1 MKERVA
7 ECNLGFHTI
16 ITFQKPW
23 NETDEVALIACTN
36 LTVSCEVHWAQSERG
51 GQREKFI
58 SGGVLK
64 IRICIFS
71 PDPTAIPKVHSRAGS
86 QWRWEEA
93 FSKGGSH
100 SAHPAASHKGKRLSI
115 PKQWEQFPAPRIYHT
130 EAQNSNVLSFV
141 SMKKGFWRKYAE
153 KFATSSRPRRAEK
166 RKRSTSM
173 GWKAGNIQI

>member
-1 MKERVA
+1 MKWDWWSCLDSLHQFNCFLWGSLSAEWKRWPER
-7 ECNLGFHTI
+7 
-16 ITFQKPW
+16 
-23 NETDEVALIACTN
+23 
-36 LTVSCEVHWAQSERG
+36 
-51 GQREKFI
+51 KFI

-64 IRICIFS
+64 IRVCIFP

-130 EAQNSNVLSFV
+130 EAQNSNVPSFV

-153 KFATSSRPRRAEK
+153 KFVTSSRPRRAER